1 MATIDNLDIQI
12 AGSVKKA
19 NNAVNSLVKNLD
31 KLANSLQIDT
41 SGLEKIG
48 QAVDLS
54 EISNGIKDVQKQ
66 MSGFEKSAKSSMNKV
81 SKSIDEV
88 VKDAQNIG
96 KGFRIEGNLST
107 VEKALQKYT
116 NELQKAKLKE
126 KELSAKGETD
136 TTKYR
141 DAVVDIQKY
150 SNIIESL
157 KKQLQSVKN
166 TDILPENKIS
176 GANDFKKSIDDYKKE
191 LEDFKNGIKSIG
203 DAYGG
208 LENISKGRLDTP
220 IENLKTTIEELK
232 STYPKATNVIS
243 AFEKELQRV
252 QAVSSGLTKEN
263 ISVNV
268 DMGGLKKAENTIR
281 EKISSIQNLFRNSGM
296 DFVFE
301 GNSEQLEKEIQKVKN
316 ELDNLFNKQDRMI
329 ELGKV
334 DTDSF
339 KGVIRDIENAANRLK
354 ILEDARPD
362 ALNRTLEETQKKAKE
377 SEAALSEMNAKLK
390 NLVVPPIREDNLN
403 KLQSML
409 KKAEEELDR
418 LRAKLK
424 NGLTMGTINQSA
436 DDKGFQ
442 NLSAQIAVAEKRAGM
457 LRQKIQDIGGSP
469 KSTAGLE
476 ALSSSFH
483 KLGTAAGKATTTIK
497 SALKGISSVV
507 SGAFYKIGQIG
518 RRTASTIKNVA
529 SKIASSFA
537 KIGSSSKSLKTAH
550 SNLGN
555 LLKTALGFVTIRGVF
570 NFAKEAVNLGSSITE
585 VENVVNTAFG
595 SMAGHAYAF
604 AATAKEQFGL
614 SELAAKQY
622 SGTMM
627 AMLKSSGVMQAQAAK
642 MSTTLA
648 GLAGDIASFYNIDT
662 DTAFYKLRSAISGE
676 TKPMKQLGVNMNIV
690 NLEAFAMSRGI
701 TKAYKDMT
709 LAEQATLRYNY
720 ILAKTTDAQGDFAR
734 TSGNYAN
741 QLRLLKTNFES
752 LSAIIGQG
760 LIAAILP
767 AIKWLNAL
775 MSKLMEAAKV
785 FRSFMYTLFGKVE
798 GSQGGIVDDLGGIT
812 DGMEDI
818 GDAAEE
824 AGKKIN
830 KNLLLPIDELNVLSD
845 TTDKLEDDLG
855 IGDFDIGD
863 FELDEFEDIDT
874 TPINKWAQAIRDA
887 FLAQDWEGLGKTL
900 AELVNAGLQ
909 KVYDAIIDITQKVE
923 QALKDFAKVFNSFVE
938 WLEWDLLG
946 RTIGAGINL
955 LTTSF
960 NALFGDDGINLEMLG
975 NKLSQG
981 FRGMVDEIDWEDLG
995 NALGNGFMV
1004 GWRILDG
1011 FVTDMSRK
1019 NDAGL
1024 TGWAELGIGLGE
1036 AVNGLADRINFDQI
1050 IHALTEGFKGILE
1063 TLEYLIATINWKKLI
1078 DKFNDGIESLYK
1090 GISWDNLGERIT
1102 GFANQITEKINML
1115 VDGINWKKIGRT
1127 FGAGINTIV
1136 NTLNQII
1143 EGIDFEDIGRAI
1155 SDMLNEA
1162 IEEIDWYAVGNFI
1175 GNKLMIIPDVVY
1187 GVVSNFDF
1195 ASAGI
1200 ALGEAFNGMI
1210 EKIDLETILSTVGK
1224 LLTGIGDFLLNFA
1237 ETADW
1242 TEFGLKIAN
1251 GINAF
1256 FRDFDGEK
1264 FAEGTI
1270 AFLSGLLD
1278 SMIIAIQNI
1287 DWSEVWVDIIEL
1299 LVVLIADG
1307 AQLIDKLIE
1316 AAYYLI
1322 KGIFVGL
1329 IKAIEKINWDMV
1341 WQKILDLFKL
1351 FFGIHSP
1358 STVMEEQ
1365 GGFIMQGLINGI
1377 KAFIDSVIKTFL
1389 EIKDKII
1396 EVFDGIKLY
1405 LAEVWENIK
1414 TTAKNIWNEIGNFV
1428 KGIWDGVSQIFHNT
1442 WDEISGFLSDVWS
1455 GIKNTAEEIWN
1466 SIKAFFEGLW
1476 RGVKENTTNTWDEIK
1491 DTLKSIWEKT
1501 KEIAKNVW
1509 SGIKEFFKST
1519 WDGFKEKSES
1529 IWSNIK
1535 NSLFKAWNDIKQTA
1549 ENVWGGIKGF
1559 FGGIWDGIG
1568 EGISEAFEKAI
1579 NGIKNVWNTFSDWLN
1594 EKLKFEIPP
1603 IEIMGSTLFG
1613 GASIDLGKLPKFKT
1627 GGFPEDGLFMAN
1639 HTELVGEF
1647 SNGKTAVTNNAQ
1659 IIAGIEE
1666 AAYRGFLRAQE
1677 ETSPYLADIA
1687 ENTRRTA
1694 EKDMSV
1700 RIGDRDIH
1708 EANKRAE
1715 ARLGWAF

>member
-12 AGSVKKA
+12 AGSAKKA

-31 KLANSLQIDT
+31 KLANSLKIDT

-48 QAVDLS
+48 KAVDLS
-54 EISNGIKDVQKQ
+54 EISNGVKGIQKQ

-96 KGFRIEGNLST
+96 KGFRIEGNLSA
-107 VEKALQKYT
+107 VKKGLQKYT
-116 NELQKAKLKE
+116 NELEKAKLKE
-126 KELSAKGETD
+126 KELSAKGEID
-136 TTKYR
+136 TAKYR
-141 DAVVDIQKY
+141 GAVVDIQKY

-166 TDILPENKIS
+166 TDILPEIKIS
-176 GANDFKKSIDDYKKE
+176 GANDFKKTLDEYKKE
-191 LEDFKNGIKSIG
+191 IEDFKNGIKSIG
-203 DAYGG
+203 GVYGG

-232 STYPKATNVIS
+232 SAYPQATNVIS

-263 ISVNV
+263 VSVNV

-281 EKISSIQNLFRNSGM
+281 GKISSIQNLFRNSGM

-339 KGVIRDIENAANRLK
+339 KGVIRDIENATNRLK

-418 LRAKLK
+418 LRAKLA
-424 NGLTMGTINQSA
+424 NGLTMGTIKQNA
-436 DDKGFQ
+436 GDKGFQ
-442 NLSAQIAVAEKRAGM
+442 NISAQIAVAEKRTEM
-457 LRQKIQDIGGSP
+457 LRNKIQDIGGSE

-476 ALSSSFH
+476 ALSSSFR

-507 SGAFYKIGQIG
+507 SGAFSKIGQIG
-518 RRTASTIKNVA
+518 SRTASTIKNVA
-529 SKIASSFA
+529 SNIASSFA

-555 LLKTALGFVTIRGVF
+555 LLKTALGFATLRGVF

-595 SMAGHAYAF
+595 SMAGHAYDF
-604 AATAKEQFGL
+604 ASTAKEQFGL

-627 AMLKSSGVMQAQAAK
+627 AMLKSSGVAQAPAAK

-662 DTAFYKLRSAISGE
+662 EEAFKKLRSGIAGQTMPLRS
-676 TKPMKQLGVNMNIV
+676 LGINMNIV
-690 NLEAFAMSRGI
+690 NLEAFAMSKGI
-701 TKAYKDMT
+701 TKAYRDMT
-709 LAEQATLRYNY
+709 LAEQTTLRYNY
-720 ILAKTTDAQGDFAR
+720 ILDKTSDIQGDFAK
-734 TSGNYAN
+734 TSGTWAN
-741 QLRLLKTNFES
+741 QLRLLKLNFES
-752 LSAIIGQG
+752 ISAVIGQG
-760 LIAAILP
+760 LISAILP

-785 FRSFMYTLFGKVE
+785 FRGFMYTLFGKVE
-798 GSQGGIVDDLGGIT
+798 GSQGGISDDLSDVS

-830 KNLLLPIDELNVLSD
+830 KNLLLPIDELNILSD
-845 TTDKLEDDLG
+845 TSNKLEDDLG

-863 FELDEFEDIDT
+863 FDLGEFEDIDT

-909 KVYDAIIDITQKVE
+909 KVYDAIIDITPKVE

-938 WLEWDLLG
+938 WLDWDLLG

-981 FRGMVDEIDWEDLG
+981 FRGMVDEIDWEELG

-1063 TLEYLIATINWKKLI
+1063 TLEYLIATIDWKKLI
-1078 DKFNDGIESLYK
+1078 DKFNDGIESLYR

-1102 GFANQITEKINML
+1102 GFTNQIAEKINML
-1115 VDGINWKKIGRT
+1115 VDGINWEKIGRT
-1127 FGAGINTIV
+1127 FGTGINTIV

-1143 EGIDFEDIGRAI
+1143 EGINFKDIGRAI
-1155 SDMLNEA
+1155 SNSLSGA

-1175 GNKLMIIPDVVY
+1175 GNKLMIIPDIVY

-1256 FRDFDGEK
+1256 FGDFDGAK
-1264 FAEGTI
+1264 FAEGAI

-1287 DWSEVWVDIIEL
+1287 DWSEVWVDIIEF

-1377 KAFIDSVIKTFL
+1377 KAFIDSVIKAFL

-1396 EVFDGIKLY
+1396 EVFDSIKLY

-1414 TTAKNIWNEIGNFV
+1414 TTAKNTWNEIGNFV

-1442 WDEISGFLSDVWS
+1442 WDEISGFLSDLWS

-1491 DTLKSIWEKT
+1491 DTLKSIWGKT

-1535 NSLFKAWNDIKQTA
+1535 NSLFKVWNNIKQTA

-1603 IEIMGSTLFG
+1603 IEIMGNTLFG
-1613 GASIDLGKLPKFKT
+1613 GVSIDLGKLPRFKT

-1647 SNGKTAVTNNAQ
+1647 SNGKTAVANNAQ

-1666 AAYRGFLRAQE
+1666 AAYRGFLRAQA